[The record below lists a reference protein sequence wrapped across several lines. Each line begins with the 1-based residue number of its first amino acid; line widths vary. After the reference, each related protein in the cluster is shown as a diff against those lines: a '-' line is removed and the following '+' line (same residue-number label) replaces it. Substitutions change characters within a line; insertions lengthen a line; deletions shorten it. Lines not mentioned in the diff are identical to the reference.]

1 MTSSEIKQ
9 FRKLPPEEKERIIRE
24 LQMMLNSKR
33 DDFQTINKRVI
44 TIERTGE
51 NLQVLDPLV
60 AHMKIIHA
68 ELIDGES
75 NLSKMKS
82 FFVDES
88 DSGFDGDDDDN
99 ENEEEEETKRKTE
112 LAIAKTIVGNG
123 VTFARVDISKFQVL
137 REALTY
143 KEILDKDSYKDEC
156 NRRDEIHR
164 IVREHLNA
172 THK

>member
-9 FRKLPPEEKERIIRE
+9 FRKLPPEEKENIIRE
-24 LQMMLNSKR
+24 LQMLLSSKR

-44 TIERTGE
+44 NIERTGE

-88 DSGFDGDDDDN
+88 DSDFNDDDEG
-99 ENEEEEETKRKTE
+99 ENEVEEETKRKTE

-123 VTFARVDISKFQVL
+123 VTFARVDISRFQPIK
-137 REALTY
+137 EALTY
-143 KEILDKDSYKDEC
+143 KEILEKDGHKSEYH
-156 NRRDEIHR
+156 RREEIQR
-164 IVREHLNA
+164 IVREYLNA
-172 THK
+172 SHK